1 MSSDFQVLL
10 NMTHL
15 GFFFQSF
22 TNDQTFGSPSAIE
35 KQKPDWTGMASQ
47 FSDVWSEG
55 CTCDPCKAKSCW
67 ERVCASSFSAMMAAD
82 IFVDRWSDLA
92 CGRGE

>member
-35 KQKPDWTGMASQ
+35 KQESDWTGMASQ
-47 FSDVWSEG
+47 CFLTSGPRDV
-55 CTCDPCKAKSCW
+55 
-67 ERVCASSFSAMMAAD
+67 RVIHARQSPVGRE
-82 IFVDRWSDLA
+82 FVPLPFQP
-92 CGRGE
+92 